1 MEITINGIQADI
13 TLEAEKTV
21 GELLS
26 GIDAWLAGSGYRM
39 SGLEV
44 DGEII
49 REAAMSGAL
58 KRELEHIKAIDIKTT
73 SQLMLML
80 EALCSARL
88 MLEAFCGAAPGE
100 RRLLA
105 AGWNEDAAAGYLGE
119 NSPDLAEIILKTL
132 GGEGPLPR
140 ETGALI
146 NERIR
151 EIENPREEILRIEP
165 VLMNT
170 VKRLEDLPLDIQT
183 GKDGRAAETVSLFSN
198 IAEKLLRL
206 ISMLNG
212 LELPP
217 ESAAAEIPPIR
228 DSIEDFDAVL
238 RELLAAYETKDA
250 VLIGDLAEYEVAPRL
265 FKLFSIVKTA
275 ASA

>member
-1 MEITINGIQADI
+1 MEITIDGIQADI

-26 GIDAWLAGSGYRM
+26 GIDAWLTGSGYRM

-49 REAAMSGAL
+49 GASALGGAL
-58 KRELEHIKAIDIKTT
+58 GRELEHIKVIDIKTT
-73 SQLMLML
+73 GEPMLTL
-80 EALCSARL
+80 EALCGARN
-88 MLEAFCGAAPGE
+88 MLDAFCAAAPEE
-100 RRLLA
+100 RRRLA
-105 AGWNEDAAAGYLGE
+105 AGWNEDAADGYLGE
-119 NSPDLAEIILKTL
+119 NSPELAEIIRKTL

-165 VLMNT
+165 VLMDT

-206 ISMLNG
+206 IGMLNRR
-212 LELPP
+212 ELSP
-217 ESAAAEIPPIR
+217 EAAAAEVPPIR
-228 DSIEDFDAVL
+228 DFIEDFGAAL

-265 FKLFSIVKTA
+265 FELFSTVKTA